1 MKPILISLF
10 LLLSFVGWGQCKVV
24 VTSDEDVIVHL
35 GLNGSGRQTIV
46 LTQGDE
52 CEIYGK
58 EETKDGRVIYHG
70 RFKDENDD
78 GRIKKG
84 IIVSNG
90 VVWGRKIDPDC
101 ELKRVVVITQ
111 DSGG

>member
-1 MKPILISLF
+1 M
-10 LLLSFVGWGQCKVV
+10 V

-58 EETKDGRVIYHG
+58 EETKDGR
-70 RFKDENDD
+70 F
-78 GRIKKG
+78 RI
-84 IIVSNG
+84 
-90 VVWGRKIDPDC
+90 
-101 ELKRVVVITQ
+101 
-111 DSGG
+111 